1 MEIRAECHRYHGIPL
16 ASASKSVSA
25 VMKVFMASL
34 RFGTEIDHALER
46 IASVEKHLGIV
57 TKTAA

>member
-1 MEIRAECHRYHGIPL
+1 MEIPL

-34 RFGTEIDHALER
+34 RFRTEIDHALAR
-46 IASVEKHLGIV
+46 IVSVEKHLGIV

>member
-1 MEIRAECHRYHGIPL
+1 MEIPL

-34 RFGTEIDHALER
+34 RFRTEIDHALER
-46 IASVEKHLGIV
+46 IASIDTYFGIG
-57 TKTAA
+57 KKIAA

>member
-1 MEIRAECHRYHGIPL
+1 MDIPL
-16 ASASKSVSA
+16 ASESKIVSA

-34 RFGTEIDHALER
+34 RFRTEISQALER
-46 IASVEKHLGIV
+46 IDSSSRSSEID